1 MERIYNNTGEL
12 KIKLHID
19 TVPFPQKPE
28 GFQIGGI
35 RNRLNNMAAGEY
47 TLGEICEF
55 IQRGQTICP
64 GVLVGGNTS
73 DCWKNQQL
81 WGIDID
87 NDKEELEKIGP
98 ERALNICEE
107 NNIKPVCMYYSYNHS
122 DKKDKFRIFFISDEV
137 IVSDI
142 QRNMIMSTLIDL
154 FPQSDPRCADASRL
168 FFGTNK
174 KVFFQDESA
183 RFSFD
188 DILKINEKLIKPPT
202 VEKTYVNSND
212 KIDLISEIEKFDL
225 FEYLQLV
232 CGEISHSNSRYVMF
246 HSCPICGGH
255 EDLVYYYNSKLFTC
269 FGRDGQKSGNVINF
283 LMLTQNLS
291 KKEAVEYF
299 LYDMLGYTKPVKN
312 TAKQVIQTVSTAVIN
327 ENVQLILDKFRKLE
341 NPPETFSRDDK
352 GMSELFA
359 KAVKDFLRH
368 NADRNV
374 WMQYNGKVWIND
386 TGSNTVNK
394 WAKYFKDAL
403 LIYSCAET
411 LYLDISDPQQ
421 RSRSINEFQ
430 KFITSLG
437 SKNKRD
443 IMVKDA
449 QSEYPIYNNDLD
461 GKLDL
466 FNCQNGTL
474 NLTTLEFNEH
484 NPNDMLSKV
493 ANVVYDPN
501 APSDIFQKF
510 INEVL
515 ENDMEKIKFLQ
526 RALGYALTTETKEE
540 TMFILYGP
548 SSRNGKSTFNETT
561 MNTFGD
567 YAKQANP
574 ETFAV
579 KKFNDSR
586 IANGDVSRLRSTRY
600 VSVSELP
607 RNMILNAAFVKTMT
621 GGDTITA
628 RELYER
634 ESQFKPQLKIF
645 INTNHLP
652 QVNDTTL
659 FESGRVNV
667 ITFNRHFSV
676 EEQDKNLKYKLAE
689 ENVKSGLLNWCLEG
703 LKEYRTQGLN
713 PPKCVIDANTQYQ
726 ILSDNVGRCL
736 NECFIKSVN
745 STTLASA
752 YQVYCDWCNQNDLVA
767 DTKRYFNAKLQ
778 NLGVTATING
788 QRNMLKC
795 LQIKNETSED
805 YDTSDVNRN
814 PF

>member
-1 MERIYNNTGEL
+1 METNYNNTCEL

-19 TVPFPQKPE
+19 KVPFPQKPE

-47 TLGEICEF
+47 TLGEICES

-64 GVLVGGNTS
+64 GVLVGGSIKDNWTQ
-73 DCWKNQQL
+73 QQL
-81 WGIDID
+81 FCVDID
-87 NDKEELEKIGP
+87 NDIEDKMTISPDKALE
-98 ERALNICEE
+98 ICDM
-107 NNIKPVCMYYSYNHS
+107 NLIKPAFIYYSFSHS
-122 DKKDKFRIFFISDEV
+122 EFKDKFRIGFVADEV
-137 IVSDI
+137 VTSLPK
-142 QRNMIMSTLIDL
+142 RNIIMQALMDL
-154 FPQSDPRCADASRL
+154 FPQRDSVCSDENRL

-174 KVFFQDESA
+174 GLYYFDSNA
-183 RFSFD
+183 RFTYD
-188 DILKINEKLIKPPT
+188 DIVRISEKLIDPPT
-202 VEKTYVNSND
+202 VEKIYTDYND
-212 KIDLISEIEKFDL
+212 KINLVSEIEKFDFL
-225 FEYLQLV
+225 GYLTQV
-232 CGEISHSNSRYVMF
+232 CGEISHEGSRYIMF
-246 HSCPICGGH
+246 RSCPICGGH
-255 EDLVYYYNSKLFTC
+255 EDLVFYHDTKMFTC
-269 FGRDGQKSGNVINF
+269 FGKYGRKSGNIINF
-283 LMLTQNLS
+283 LMLTKNLS

-312 TAKQVIQTVSTAVIN
+312 TTQQVIQTVSTVAVIN
-327 ENVQLILDKFRKLE
+327 ENIQLILDNFYKLS

-359 KAVKDFLRH
+359 KTVKDFLRH
-368 NADRNV
+368 NADRNA
-374 WMQYNGKVWIND
+374 WMQYNGKVWVND

-394 WAKYFKDAL
+394 WAKHFRDGL
-403 LIYSCAET
+403 LIYSCSES
-411 LYLDISDPQQ
+411 LYSDILDPQQ
-421 RSRSINEFQ
+421 KSRAITEFQ

-461 GKLDL
+461 SKIDL

-474 NLTTLEFNEH
+474 NLKTLEFKEH
-484 NPNDMLSKV
+484 DPNDMLSKL

-501 APSDIFQKF
+501 ANSDIFQKF
-510 INEVL
+510 IKEVL
-515 ENDMEKIKFLQ
+515 ENDIEKIKFLQ
-526 RALGYALTTETKEE
+526 RALGYSLTAETKEE

-548 SSRNGKSTFNETT
+548 SSRNGKSTLNETT
-561 MNTFGD
+561 MNTLGD

-607 RNMILNAAFVKTMT
+607 RNMILNTAFVKTMT

-634 ESQFKPQLKIF
+634 ESQYKPQFKIF
-645 INTNHLP
+645 INTNYLP

-667 ITFNRHFSV
+667 IRFNRHFSV
-676 EEQDKNLKYKLAE
+676 EEQDRNLKSKLSE
-689 ENVKSGLLNWCLEG
+689 ESTKSGLLNWCLEG
-703 LKEYRTQGLN
+703 LKEYRAQGLN
-713 PPKCVIDANTQYQ
+713 PPECIINANTQYQ
-726 ILSDNVGRCL
+726 ILSDNIGRCL
-736 NECFIKSVN
+736 NECFIESIN
-745 STTLASA
+745 STTLAAA
-752 YQVYCDWCNQNDLVA
+752 YQVYCDWCQENDLIA
-767 DTKRYFNAKLQ
+767 DTKRLFNARLQ
-778 NLGVTATING
+778 NLGITATING

-795 LQIKNETSED
+795 LEVRTD
-805 YDTSDVNRN
+805 N